1 MLGAVTSF
9 GYPSYLLP
17 YAYASAVQRT
27 AGRGMVRSASI
38 PAAQPEQPV
47 EPVRPVRQ
55 IPEVSSDTPLDHA
68 GLLRRLE
75 TDPAA
80 AAVRS
85 RIQYVGNGREDGAAS
100 AAAYGPQAELPG
112 TRAAR
117 EAGVKLPGSPD
128 ADPAGRDEKVS
139 GGEEA
144 KEPYDTKSARE
155 VAEEAECQTCKER
168 KYQDGSDDPGVSF
181 KTAAHIAP
189 EQAQSVVRGHE
200 MEHVVR
206 ERAKA
211 EREDRRVVGQS
222 VTSQTAICPEC
233 GRVYVSGGTTRTV
246 TMADPEAPQADAGEK
261 NGAGKGEAA

>member
-1 MLGAVTSF
+1 MLGAVTNL
-9 GYPSYLLP
+9 GYPSYLSP

-27 AGRGMVRSASI
+27 AGRGMVRSASV

-68 GLLRRLE
+68 ALLRRLE

-85 RIQYVGNGREDGAAS
+85 RIQYVGNGQEDG
-100 AAAYGPQAELPG
+100 AAYGPQAELPG
-112 TRAAR
+112 MRAAR
-117 EAGVKLPGSPD
+117 EAGGKIPGLPD
-128 ADPAGRDEKVS
+128 ADPAGGAGKAL

-144 KEPYDTKSARE
+144 KEPYGIESAQE

-222 VTSQTAICPEC
+222 VTYQTAICPEC
-233 GRVYVSGGTTRTV
+233 GRVYVAGGTTRTV
-246 TMADPEAPQADAGEK
+246 TMADPETPQADAGEK
-261 NGAGKGEAA
+261 AGAVKGEAA

>member
-1 MLGAVTSF
+1 
-9 GYPSYLLP
+9 
-17 YAYASAVQRT
+17 
-27 AGRGMVRSASI
+27 MVRSASI

-68 GLLRRLE
+68 ALLRRLE

-85 RIQYVGNGREDGAAS
+85 RIQYVGNGREDGAWTDGAAS

-112 TRAAR
+112 TRTAQ
-117 EAGVKLPGSPD
+117 EAGGKIPGLPD
-128 ADPAGRDEKVS
+128 ADPAGKAE
-139 GGEEA
+139 GALGAEEA
-144 KEPYDTKSARE
+144 KEPYDTESAQE
-155 VAEEAECQTCKER
+155 VAEEAECQTCKQR

-222 VTSQTAICPEC
+222 VTYQTAICPEC
-233 GRVYVSGGTTRTV
+233 GRVYVAGGTTRTV
-246 TMADPEAPQADAGEK
+246 TMADPEAPQADVGEK
-261 NGAGKGEAA
+261 DGAGKGEAA